1 MVNLLIYLSV
11 KPLNFKNMNNFEKE
25 TRDFI
30 ETLPVEVREELVSII
45 EWEKELSWSNGYAD
59 AVEELESASDN

>member
-1 MVNLLIYLSV
+1 
-11 KPLNFKNMNNFEKE
+11 MNNFEKE

-59 AVEELESASDN
+59 AVEELESTSDN